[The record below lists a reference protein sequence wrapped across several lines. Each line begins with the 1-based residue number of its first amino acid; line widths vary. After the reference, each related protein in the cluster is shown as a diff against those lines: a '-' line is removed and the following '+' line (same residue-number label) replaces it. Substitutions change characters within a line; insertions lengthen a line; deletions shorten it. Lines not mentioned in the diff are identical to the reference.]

1 MSLTTEV
8 DLIRRMLD
16 EGRLAQMD
24 DAGHEHELRGRC
36 PTDDMSGSVYRVSRS
51 GQKVIEV
58 VCRCP
63 SCGQDF
69 TAPPE
74 RMHLA

>member
-1 MSLTTEV
+1 MSLITEG

-16 EGRLAQMD
+16 EGRLTQTD
-24 DAGHEHELRGRC
+24 EAGHEHELRARC
-36 PTDDMSGSVYRVSRS
+36 PADDTSAPVYRVSRS

-63 SCGQDF
+63 GCGQDF
-69 TAPPE
+69 AAPPE
-74 RMHLA
+74 RMQLA